1 MLRHAGLSG
10 IVILFK
16 MFEKGSQLG
25 RDVFRLVNGGGIGG
39 RRPV

>member
-10 IVILFK
+10 IVILLK
-16 MFEKGSQLG
+16 MFEKGSQLC